1 MTVQD
6 EPQFA
11 LVSSETD
18 KMILA
23 GQLAN
28 EKAAS
33 DVFAE
38 HMRHKAEETKKAYKM
53 TVNLFSQAL
62 AEININRSTDLL
74 LSDPEAWRGV
84 TWAIVKGYRDWLLSK
99 GYAIGSINQRLS
111 IIRKMADL
119 AGQAGVIPD
128 DERLRIRG
136 VAGFTR
142 KTGRRVDEQRDV
154 TRLSNQKGENNF
166 LERDQVYLLLKS
178 LPDNP
183 QGRRNQLMLG
193 MLIYLGM
200 RVSELVALSMS
211 DIDIDLVGGILHI
224 YRQKTDTDSQLD
236 MPVPLRQLLRDYLE
250 VRPEG
255 LGNGHLLAA
264 SRREAVK
271 INPDGSELLPR
282 AMSKRAIQGRVRRLG
297 QHILEIDDLSP
308 HDMRHSLAE
317 TFAEKDISEAAAMD
331 VLGWSTSVMYHHY
344 RKKNKVVS
352 VPNVWG

>member
-11 LVSSETD
+11 LVPSETD

-53 TVNLFSQAL
+53 AVNLFSEAL
-62 AEININRSTDLL
+62 AEINIKRPTDLL

-84 TWAIVKGYRDWLLSK
+84 TWAMVKGYRDWLLSK

-119 AGQAGVIPD
+119 AGQAGVIAD

-154 TRLSNQKGENNF
+154 TRLSNQKDENNF
-166 LERDQVYLLLKS
+166 LERDQVYQLLKS

-183 QGRRNQLMLG
+183 QGRRDQLMLG

-211 DIDIDLVGGILHI
+211 DIDLVGGILHI

-255 LGNGHLLAA
+255 LGNGRLLAA
-264 SRREAVK
+264 SRRVAVSR
-271 INPDGSELLPR
+271 NPDGSELLPR
-282 AMSKRAIQGRVRRLG
+282 AMSKRAIQGRVQVLG

-331 VLGWSTSVMYHHY
+331 VLGWSTSAMYHHY
-344 RKKNKVVS
+344 RNKNKVVS